1 MDRRIRGR
9 LEMAARAFEFCQAH
23 PNPSTG
29 YTAAVAELAELLAR
43 SQQLTDL
50 HREGIAEV
58 RAATAQKRKLRRSIR
73 QAQMKHVG
81 EAAQRAAREVPE
93 LAEKLALAREP
104 IPYLAFQSLARTV
117 AAEAEARKDVLVRH
131 GLVDQVLDSLKD
143 RMVQFEQA
151 MQRAAE
157 GRRIHIGA
165 AVELDVNSGEAIG
178 ILKVIDGFNRV
189 RFEEDPDLLAAWRS
203 ASNVIGPAR
212 TGGQSLPR
220 EDRGADGRTEIPSG
234 TPPSEGA
241 PKPAA

>member
-1 MDRRIRGR
+1 MDKRTRSR
-9 LEMAARAFEFCQAH
+9 LEMAARALEFCLAH

-43 SQQLTDL
+43 SQQLADQQ
-50 HREGIAEV
+50 RQGIAEV

-81 EAAQRAAREVPE
+81 QAAQRAAREVPE

-117 AAEAEARKDVLVRH
+117 AAEAEASKDVLVRH

-143 RMVQFEQA
+143 GMAQFEQA

-157 GRRIHIGA
+157 GRRIHVGA
-165 AVELDVNSGEAIG
+165 AVELDVNAGEAIG
-178 ILKVIDGFNRV
+178 ILKVIDGYNRV
-189 RFEEDPDLLAAWRS
+189 RFAGEPDLLAAWRS

-212 TGGQSLPR
+212 PAQK
-220 EDRGADGRTEIPSG
+220 TEPS
-234 TPPSEGA
+234 TEA
-241 PKPAA
+241 PKPGAGETAA

>member
-1 MDRRIRGR
+1 MDKRTRSR
-9 LEMAARAFEFCQAH
+9 LEMAARALEFCQAH
-23 PNPSTG
+23 PDSSAG

-50 HREGIAEV
+50 HRQGVAEV
-58 RAATAQKRKLRRSIR
+58 RAATTQKRKLRRSIR

-81 EAAQRAAREVPE
+81 QAAQRAAREVPE

-131 GLVDQVLDSLKD
+131 GLVDQVLVSLKD
-143 RMVQFEQA
+143 GMAQFEQA

-157 GRRIHIGA
+157 GRRIHIAA
-165 AVELDVNSGEAIG
+165 AVELDVNAGEAIG

-189 RFEEDPDLLAAWRS
+189 RFAEDPDVLAAWRS
-203 ASNVIGPAR
+203 ASNIIGPSRPAAKPE
-212 TGGQSLPR
+212 GS
-220 EDRGADGRTEIPSG
+220 GA
-234 TPPSEGA
+234 PPSAGA
-241 PKPAA
+241 EKPAA